1 MSVKIIVL
9 SDGET
14 WETLNT
20 CQKVLEITDDAY
32 DQLTDEGMS
41 VKSLRESEIIS
52 VSRATAEEE

>member
-14 WETLNT
+14 WETLNA
-20 CQKVLEITDDAY
+20 CQTVLEITDDAY

-41 VKSLRESEIIS
+41 VKSLRPSEIINKFG
-52 VSRATAEEE
+52 VQPEEE